1 MASIEQSYH
10 YNVVRRAIDLI
21 DGSWG
26 KGPLSRREAG
36 AENRQPMAKQMKGA
50 PSWQT

>member
-1 MASIEQSYH
+1 MANIEQSYH

-26 KGPLSRREAG
+26 KGPLSRQELAQKTT
-36 AENRQPMAKQMKGA
+36 NR
-50 PSWQT
+50 WRNR